1 MENRPALGGA
11 VRDFYPERPGFRL
24 AARSRPAWFPRPAPV
39 RSPRAGPAYRLLV
52 VRYRVLISGR
62 VQGVF
67 FRDSCRRL
75 AEQHGVAGW
84 VRNLPDGR
92 VEAVFEGPAE
102 DVRRLVDWAHVGPGL
117 AAVDHIAVQPE
128 PPEGLAAFQVK

>member
-1 MENRPALGGA
+1 
-11 VRDFYPERPGFRL
+11 
-24 AARSRPAWFPRPAPV
+24 
-39 RSPRAGPAYRLLV
+39 V

-75 AEQHGVAGW
+75 AEEHGVAGW

-92 VEAVFEGPAE
+92 VEAVFEGPPDA
-102 DVRRLVDWAHVGPGL
+102 VRRLVDWTHAGPRL
-117 AAVDHIAVQPE
+117 AVVSDVAARPE
-128 PPEGLAAFQVK
+128 PPEGLAAFHIR